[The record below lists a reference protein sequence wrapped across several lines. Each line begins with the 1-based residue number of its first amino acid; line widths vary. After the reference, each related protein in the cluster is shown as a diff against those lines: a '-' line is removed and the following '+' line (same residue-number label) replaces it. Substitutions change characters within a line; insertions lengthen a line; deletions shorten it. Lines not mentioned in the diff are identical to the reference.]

1 MNTAHI
7 DGRALL
13 PYAAPST
20 EAFGEISPLGERQ
33 GCRSFSEG
41 LGSPFRK
48 PSAKASA
55 RRIKAAFGSL
65 FLWILSFGDAKESI
79 SAVGPRTD
87 VKISVALATPFLKI
101 RVLSQ

>member
-1 MNTAHI
+1 MNTTLAA
-7 DGRALL
+7 GRASF
-13 PYAAPST
+13 PYAAPSA
-20 EAFGEISPLGERQ
+20 EAFAENSPLGERQ

-48 PSAKASA
+48 PSAKALA
-55 RRIKAAFGSL
+55 RRSQAAFGSP

-87 VKISVALATPFLKI
+87 IKTAVALATPFKG
-101 RVLSQ
+101 